1 MQRRVGTRGVWSRG
15 GRESADVRKVTK
27 KKSGWLLVKE
37 EWVVTGQ
44 GAMCCLVQI
53 PHWYAPA
60 SIVSSSQGGAA
71 YLSSRISDGEGIVE
85 VCVACACYD
94 PKMPKER
101 S

>member
-1 MQRRVGTRGVWSRG
+1 MQRRVGARGVWSRG
-15 GRESADVRKVTK
+15 GQESADVRKVTN
-27 KKSGWLLVKE
+27 KKSGWILVKE
-37 EWVVTGQ
+37 ERVVTGQ
-44 GAMCCLVQI
+44 RRAGGCWSRCYVLSCAD
-53 PHWYAPA
+53 
-60 SIVSSSQGGAA
+60 SSQGGAA